1 VESKRPVIKDRRINR
16 TDKYRAHFQQEK
28 ERNARWAELIK
39 NLEGYKLSSD
49 ETIAIKNEILK
60 KECELLRQE

>member
-1 VESKRPVIKDRRINR
+1 MESKRPVIKDRRTKRI
-16 TDKYRAHFQQEK
+16 DKYRAHFQQEK

-49 ETIAIKNEILK
+49 ETLAIKNEILK